1 MWSRPALSLTSL
13 HVQTENFP
21 RLAFRN
27 HLEWPAADFA
37 IDNEGLGTDTGIDR
51 QLEALAA
58 KGALDGFRYL
68 HANPSQ
74 KCFTA
79 LCVFISALAGIPRS
93 RGSRRC
99 GRGGLWRE
107 HLLRD

>member
-1 MWSRPALSLTSL
+1 MTCRPMGFTLLISL

-37 IDNEGLGTDTGIDR
+37 ISNEGLGTDAGIDR
-51 QLEALAA
+51 QLKALAA

-68 HANPSQ
+68 HANP
-74 KCFTA
+74 
-79 LCVFISALAGIPRS
+79 
-93 RGSRRC
+93 RC
-99 GRGGLWRE
+99 PFSG
-107 HLLRD
+107 